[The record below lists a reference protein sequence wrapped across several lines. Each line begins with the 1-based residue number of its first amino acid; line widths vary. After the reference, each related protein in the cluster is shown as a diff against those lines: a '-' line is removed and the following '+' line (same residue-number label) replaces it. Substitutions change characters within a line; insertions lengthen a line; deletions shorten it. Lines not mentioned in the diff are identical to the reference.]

1 MPKSKYVTI
10 TLTQHEAE
18 LVRDE
23 IEMASIDGNTD
34 RRRRADLARA
44 HDKLTAAYVC
54 GHNTGPTGSAPTTSL
69 IGRMAAALQTM
80 LDHDDGTG
88 DTPIFTE
95 KARTTAEELI
105 ATVQGKGGRA

>member
-23 IEMASIDGNTD
+23 IEMASLDSSSDGK
-34 RRRRADLARA
+34 RRADLGRA
-44 HDKLTAAYVC
+44 HDKISQAYIN
-54 GHNTGPTGSAPTTSL
+54 GHNKAPTASL
-69 IGRMAAALQTM
+69 VAQMAAALQVM

-88 DTPIFTE
+88 DTPIFTVGAREVAE
-95 KARTTAEELI
+95 KLI
-105 ATVQGKGGRA
+105 ARVQGKGAGT